1 MRAVSSIGFSFLS
14 RKIED
19 WGRQRGILQ
28 HDVIAPQATKL
39 LEEASET
46 LVAAQ
51 KLDSLNL
58 LSYDQA
64 MEKYGSVSEY
74 EKYKEELRSQVSDGI
89 GDTQVVL
96 ILLAELYY
104 NTEGIQRKPEFH
116 YSPLLEML
124 SQAYNTIKQRTGKLV
139 NGVFIKDE

>member
-19 WGRQRGILQ
+19 WGTQRGILQ
-28 HDVIAPQATKL
+28 HNVIAPQATKL
-39 LEEASET
+39 LEEAGET
-46 LVAAQ
+46 LAAAKQ
-51 KLDSLNL
+51 LDSLNL

-64 MEKYGSVSEY
+64 IEKYGSVSEY
-74 EKYKEELRSQVSDGI
+74 EKDKEELRHKVSDGI

-96 ILLAELYY
+96 ILLSELYY
-104 NTEGIQRKPEFH
+104 NIEGIQRKPEFH

>member
-1 MRAVSSIGFSFLS
+1 MRAVSSIGFSFLF

-64 MEKYGSVSEY
+64 MEEYGSVSEY

-124 SQAYNTIKQRTGKLV
+124 SQAYNIIKQRTGKLV